1 MAAMILDELLTPIVA
16 ALAATELGVPK
27 TQAVIDRHIEAFEAV
42 LELGLTY
49 KQLAEGLN
57 ARGAR
62 GRTGAEF
69 TEQSLYTAISRA
81 KQKRDRQPVP
91 ATRRPSAGATD
102 FGRPSPPSAA
112 HNSPISPELDRFR
125 RCIEQA
131 RTHAAMDELLFR
143 RGKSR

>member
-1 MAAMILDELLTPIVA
+1 MILDELLQPIVD

-27 TQAVIDRHIEAFEAV
+27 TQAVIDRHIEPFEAM

-49 KQLAEGLN
+49 KQIAEGLN
-57 ARGAR
+57 VRGAR

-69 TEQSLYTAISRA
+69 TGQSLYVFISRA
-81 KQKRDRQPVP
+81 RERRDRPPVA
-91 ATRRPSAGATD
+91 ATRRPSVRPTD
-102 FGRPSPPSAA
+102 FGGPPPPSGAQ
-112 HNSPISPELDRFR
+112 NSPISPELDRFR
-125 RCIEQA
+125 QRIDQA